1 MDARLTLKQRRVV
14 DFIQQH
20 IQDTGYPP
28 TVREIAGRLGLAGP
42 NSAKKFL
49 DILERKGVLRRK
61 AGSSRAIELL
71 DAEKRL
77 CTRMVPIVGTV
88 RAGAPVLAVENFEG
102 RIAVDAALARS
113 DDMFFLRVRGDSM
126 IDAHIM
132 DGDLALIRPQPRVEQ
147 GEIAAVLVGDEATIK
162 YVFREQHAI
171 RLQPAN
177 AAMKPLRI
185 AAGGK
190 DAVRIIGRVVGIYRN
205 MERVRSEA

>member
-1 MDARLTLKQRRVV
+1 MNERLTFKQQRVL
-14 DFIQQH
+14 DFIKKH
-20 IQDTGYPP
+20 IHDSGYPP

-49 DILERKGVLRRK
+49 DILERKGWLRRK
-61 AGSSRAIELL
+61 AGSSRAIELR
-71 DAEKRL
+71 DAEKKVF
-77 CTRMVPIVGTV
+77 TRMVPIVGTV
-88 RAGAPVLAVENFEG
+88 RAGTPVLAVEHIEG
-102 RIAVDAALARS
+102 RIAVDGALARS

-132 DGDLALIRPQPRVEQ
+132 DGDLALIHPQSRVEQ

-162 YVFREQHAI
+162 YFFKEQHAI

-190 DAVRIIGRVVGIYRN
+190 DTVRIIGKVAGIVRR
-205 MERVRSEA
+205 ME

>member
-1 MDARLTLKQRRVV
+1 MDARLTLKQRRVA

-71 DAEKRL
+71 DAEKRV

-132 DGDLALIRPQPRVEQ
+132 DGDLALIRPQTRVEQ